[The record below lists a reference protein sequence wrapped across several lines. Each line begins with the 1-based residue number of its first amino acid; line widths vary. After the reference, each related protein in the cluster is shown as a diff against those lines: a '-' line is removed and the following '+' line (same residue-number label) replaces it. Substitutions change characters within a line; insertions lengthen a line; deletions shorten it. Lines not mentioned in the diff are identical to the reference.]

1 VTQFVIPGKPYAKQ
15 RHRVGSIRGRARA
28 FNTADNVRF
37 EDVVRNIAAPLFPVP
52 LVGPVRLG
60 MIASFAVPV
69 SWSKRKRAAML
80 GRPHTQK
87 PDADNIAKA
96 IKDGL
101 NRIAWSDDCQ
111 VCDLYVRKVWAEAA
125 GTLVEVLPE

>member
-1 VTQFVIPGKPYAKQ
+1 VTQFVIPGKPYAKK
-15 RHRVGSIRGRARA
+15 RHRVGIIGKRARA
-28 FNTADNVRF
+28 FNPAENGRF
-37 EDVVRNIAAPLFPVP
+37 EDVVRNAAASLFPAP
-52 LVGPVRLG
+52 LVGPVRLS
-60 MIASFAVPV
+60 MIASFALPV

-87 PDADNIAKA
+87 PDADNLAKA
-96 IKDGL
+96 VKDGL

-111 VCDLYVRKVWAEAA
+111 VCDLYVRKVWAETA